1 MQMLH
6 LGKKPQFLGEVS
18 SPSRCPSLPQPLCT
32 PLAPSQFPV
41 QITSQPPGHPFDSR
55 QGMWIL
61 GEGQE
66 WERDGLDP
74 QPEFYTSS
82 AICKLCSVTLSS
94 HLISLSLST
103 PSHRI

>member
-1 MQMLH
+1 
-6 LGKKPQFLGEVS
+6 
-18 SPSRCPSLPQPLCT
+18 
-32 PLAPSQFPV
+32 
-41 QITSQPPGHPFDSR
+41 
-55 QGMWIL
+55 MWIL